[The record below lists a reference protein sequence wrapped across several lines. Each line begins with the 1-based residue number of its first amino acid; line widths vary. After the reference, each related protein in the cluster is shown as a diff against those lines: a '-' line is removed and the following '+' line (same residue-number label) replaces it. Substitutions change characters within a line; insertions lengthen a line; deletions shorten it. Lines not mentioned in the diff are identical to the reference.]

1 MTDRKTY
8 NKLVRDRIPEI
19 IAADGRQCGTEI
31 MSDDEYRQALLVKL
45 VEEAQEVAAADRD
58 ELVKEI
64 AAADRD
70 ELVKEIADLYEVID
84 ALLIAF
90 DLDRKAVIA
99 MQRNR
104 HDERGGFE
112 KRIKLLWTE

>member
-19 IAADGRQCGTEI
+19 IDADGRQCGTEI
-31 MSDDEYRQALLVKL
+31 MSDDEYHRALLAKL
-45 VEEAQEVAAADRD
+45 VEEAQEV
-58 ELVKEI
+58 

-84 ALLIAF
+84 ALLVAF
-90 DLDRKAVIA
+90 DMNKEVVLT
-99 MQRNR
+99 MQQKRR
-104 HDERGGFE
+104 DERGSFR
-112 KRIKLLWTE
+112 KRIKLLWTD